1 MKTTQ
6 QSYFPILF
14 LLICGVLSWNYVS
27 NTEKTPDGSLNFN
40 QNTITKI
47 ERSSGGST
55 YDQNTVHVKYT
66 ERITNVSPNTKKTTA
81 KEKERIPY
89 GSPNSNDDTATKTER
104 IPDAS
109 VDSHKNTAT
118 QTESISDC
126 STNNNKNTNTKIY
139 RTPRGS
145 VDLIHSTATQTERIS
160 YGWTNSDKKTDTQTE
175 WTPRS
180 SVNSISNTETQTES
194 IYYDSTNNNKNTNK
208 KTETTEEAPRGSVN
222 SNQNSAT
229 QTERIPDS
237 LKNIDKN
244 TKTRT
249 ERTPRGSV
257 NSNQHTATQTE
268 RISYGSAN
276 HTQHRKR
283 YNQDLFTASWT
294 TFNDGLLLG
303 LNKSKE
309 NIPSEI
315 RNTKINDTL
324 NLLSGLSTQ
333 STEHLTT
340 LKELQR
346 DPCQKYGTCSVA
358 QNKTKWY
365 CYCDSDCKMF
375 NDCCSDYNGN
385 IRNSNSQ
392 LSFECYPQTYVERSN
407 SRTGFLAVGSCPNS
421 YKNRTVKERCL
432 QNNFTENGNPTGAY
446 TNENKCREWTEEN
459 TITKIERSSGGSTY
473 DQNTVHV
480 KYTERIT
487 NVSPNTKKTTAKEK
501 ERIPYGSPNSNDDTA
516 TKTERI
522 PDASVD
528 SHKNTATQTESIS
541 DCSTNNNKNT
551 NTKIY
556 RTPRGSVDLIHSTAT
571 QTERISYGWTNSDKK
586 TDTQTEWTPRSS
598 VNSISNTETQTES
611 IYYDSTNNNK
621 NTNKKTET
629 TEEAPRGSVN
639 SNQNSATQTERIPDS
654 LKNIDKNT
662 KTRTER
668 TPRGSVNSNQ
678 HTATQT
684 ERISDGSANHTQHR
698 KRYNQDLFTASWT
711 TFNDGLLLE
720 LNKSK
725 ENIPSE
731 IRNTKINDTLNLLS
745 GLSTQSTE
753 HLTTLKELQRD
764 PCQKYG
770 TCSVAQNKTKWYCYC
785 DSDCKM
791 FNDCCSDYNGNIR
804 NSNSQLSFECYPQT
818 YVERSNSR
826 TGFLA
831 VGSCPNS
838 YKNRTVKERCLQNN
852 FTENGNPT
860 GAYTNE
866 NKCREWTEEI
876 FSSIFI
882 FMSAYIQI
890 FKRTKKVRHGITEIT
905 IDVITTGGK
914 KKDRDTYKD
923 NNK

>member
-40 QNTITKI
+40 QNTVTKI
-47 ERSSGGST
+47 ERSYGGAT

-118 QTESISDC
+118 QTESIYDG

-145 VDLIHSTATQTERIS
+145 VDLIQNTATQTERIS

-175 WTPRS
+175 WTSRS
-180 SVNSISNTETQTES
+180 SVNSISNTATQTES
-194 IYYDSTNNNKNTNK
+194 IYYDSTNNNKNRNK
-208 KTETTEEAPRGSVN
+208 KTETTIRGSVNIIQNTVQTERISYGSTNSDNNTDTQTEEAPRGSVN
-222 SNQNSAT
+222 SNQNTAT
-229 QTERIPDS
+229 QTEKIPDS
-237 LKNIDKN
+237 LKNLDKN

-294 TFNDGLLLG
+294 TVNDGLLLG

-392 LSFECYPQTYVERSN
+392 LSFECYPQTYVKRSN

-432 QNNFTENGNPTGAY
+432 QNNFTENGIFVSYGKILIFKNKFCALCNNVTDVQEFDIVFVL
-446 TNENKCREWTEEN
+446 NENLYEYMFKMKKEDKMTYFLSNSDFKVIPPGNTNLRFCMKDLISNSNYNICQSYNNPILVFDSFKLYKNYFCRD
-459 TITKIERSSGGSTY
+459 S
-473 DQNTVHV
+473 
-480 KYTERIT
+480 
-487 NVSPNTKKTTAKEK
+487 NVS
-501 ERIPYGSPNSNDDTA
+501 
-516 TKTERI
+516 
-522 PDASVD
+522 
-528 SHKNTATQTESIS
+528 S
-541 DCSTNNNKNT
+541 DMYSFVCIY
-551 NTKIY
+551 KIL
-556 RTPRGSVDLIHSTAT
+556 DMLL
-571 QTERISYGWTNSDKK
+571 Q
-586 TDTQTEWTPRSS
+586 
-598 VNSISNTETQTES
+598 
-611 IYYDSTNNNK
+611 
-621 NTNKKTET
+621 
-629 TEEAPRGSVN
+629 
-639 SNQNSATQTERIPDS
+639 DS
-654 LKNIDKNT
+654 LVF
-662 KTRTER
+662 
-668 TPRGSVNSNQ
+668 S
-678 HTATQT
+678 
-684 ERISDGSANHTQHR
+684 
-698 KRYNQDLFTASWT
+698 
-711 TFNDGLLLE
+711 
-720 LNKSK
+720 
-725 ENIPSE
+725 
-731 IRNTKINDTLNLLS
+731 LS
-745 GLSTQSTE
+745 ILVS
-753 HLTTLKELQRD
+753 L
-764 PCQKYG
+764 
-770 TCSVAQNKTKWYCYC
+770 
-785 DSDCKM
+785 
-791 FNDCCSDYNGNIR
+791 
-804 NSNSQLSFECYPQT
+804 
-818 YVERSNSR
+818 
-826 TGFLA
+826 
-831 VGSCPNS
+831 
-838 YKNRTVKERCLQNN
+838 
-852 FTENGNPT
+852 GNPT

-876 FSSIFI
+876 KQLGFCSQYDIFINASINFRFSLISNQMLRKEIFHQIVLMVGHSYNTKNFTIRTSKFKIWMDENGLIVTIRVEMIIQKSAFHHEIEDIRKHLSKRKVRVILNNGSRDQDIEIFNTYDMPGNGSNTSSISQLELYKTHNFPLESLKTFPSENGI
-882 FMSAYIQI
+882 VGINQIDDWRCDEVYIQVQFVGEELHVQKMRCLTTFNLNSQTI
-890 FKRTKKVRHGITEIT
+890 SGNLISGIITYVSFSVSAIALCVLIIVNRQLNMITSIPISNIENISVSIMLSNILFMVGIGASEKKSAMCY
-905 IDVITTGGK
+905 VIGVILH
-914 KKDRDTYKD
+914 YLLLCVYFLL
-923 NNK
+923 